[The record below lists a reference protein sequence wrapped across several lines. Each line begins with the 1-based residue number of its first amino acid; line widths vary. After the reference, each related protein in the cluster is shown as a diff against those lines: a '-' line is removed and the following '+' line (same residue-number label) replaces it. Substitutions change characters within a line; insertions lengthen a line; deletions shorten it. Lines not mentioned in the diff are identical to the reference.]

1 MRDKALTGLAVF
13 MLVWLGGSTAVAQV
27 SAGDSV
33 TGSASLSSPVP
44 PTGKI
49 SFSFAAHSG
58 PSGEQASGAA
68 NWELT
73 LPFGGHAAGGGS
85 VTCLNVQG
93 SGAIIGTF
101 ANGTATFFFVS
112 VPDRSVGFGAFE
124 TATAPTVCPSGLSGP
139 FSQFFEPRPMDFF
152 DIAILDSPSLPTTK
166 EQCKKGGWK
175 TYGTFKSQGDCVSSV
190 PRKAPTG
197 IEPV

>member
-1 MRDKALTGLAVF
+1 MRNKALTGLALF
-13 MLVWLGGSTAVAQV
+13 MLVWLGGSTAAAQV
-27 SAGDSV
+27 PAGDSV

-44 PTGKI
+44 PTGQI
-49 SFSFAAHSG
+49 TFSFAAHSG
-58 PSGEQASGAA
+58 PSGEQPSGVAR
-68 NWELT
+68 WELT
-73 LPFGGHAAGGGS
+73 LPFGGRASGGGS

-101 ANGTATFFFVS
+101 ENGTATFFFVS

-139 FSQFFEPRPMDFF
+139 FRQFFQPRPMDFF
-152 DIAILDSPSLPTTK
+152 DIAIVDSPPLPTTK
-166 EQCKKGGWK
+166 DQCKNGGWR
-175 TYGTFKSQGDCVSSV
+175 TYGTFKSQGDCVSFV
-190 PRKAPTG
+190 QRKAPTG